1 MLQKLKLLDDTLNKL
16 DEINKVSFVFE
27 NFKKV
32 NTDLE
37 KTLFELKSEKHSLQ
51 NNKFSED
58 DMDIINNIWNKI
70 DKLEAKILPKA
81 NLLDSFKNTNS

>member
-1 MLQKLKLLDDTLNKL
+1 MLQKLKILDDTLNKL

-37 KTLFELKSEKHSLQ
+37 KTLFELKSEKYRLE

-81 NLLDSFKNTNS
+81 DLLDSFKNTNS